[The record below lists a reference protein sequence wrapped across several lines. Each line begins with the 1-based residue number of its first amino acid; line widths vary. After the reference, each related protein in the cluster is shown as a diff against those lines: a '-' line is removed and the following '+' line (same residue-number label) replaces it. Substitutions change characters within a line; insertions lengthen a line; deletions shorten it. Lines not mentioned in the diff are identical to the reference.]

1 MIQKLR
7 TSMLEQKLDMLVVVS
22 ADEHLNEY
30 PPVQNCRLRASTSY
44 RSSQGFRGSAGTAVF
59 CVEGRPQLF
68 VDSRYHIQAEQS
80 CGENFEIQKL
90 GNDGVLAPQEW
101 IASHLG
107 KTLIIGA
114 DPYVMS
120 PNEWRSYEKNVK
132 KAGHILKPTTPNLVD
147 TVWDDRPNSL
157 KN

>member
-30 PPVQNCRLRASTSY
+30 LPVQNCRLRASTSY

-59 CVEGRPQLF
+59 CVEGRHQLF

-101 IASHLG
+101 IASHLS
-107 KTLIIGA
+107 LI
-114 DPYVMS
+114 
-120 PNEWRSYEKNVK
+120 
-132 KAGHILKPTTPNLVD
+132 HI
-147 TVWDDRPNSL
+147 
-157 KN
+157 